1 MMKYFLFDI
10 YHINIGFLIQ
20 IRGGE
25 LELGEEEQE
34 VTGRS
39 ANLNLYSEVKP
50 ITRQELESKISN

>member
-39 ANLNLYSEVKP
+39 TNLNLYSEVKP

>member
-34 VTGRS
+34 EVTERS
-39 ANLNLYSEVKP
+39 VNLNLYSEVKP
-50 ITRQELESKISN
+50 ISRQELAKE